1 MQAKVDL
8 FETELADELHAR
20 LTQHRDNVD
29 KLTAVK
35 GGSSWLAEWWDNIA
49 YLDYR
54 DSIAFYVSYFC
65 ESRSVAVWQ
74 KGMQVPQRLRRRRC
88 CRPVQ

>member
-20 LTQHRDNVD
+20 LTKHRDNVD
-29 KLTAVK
+29 KLTADK

-65 ESRSVAVWQ
+65 ESWSLSR
-74 KGMQVPQRLRRRRC
+74 GLT
-88 CRPVQ
+88 